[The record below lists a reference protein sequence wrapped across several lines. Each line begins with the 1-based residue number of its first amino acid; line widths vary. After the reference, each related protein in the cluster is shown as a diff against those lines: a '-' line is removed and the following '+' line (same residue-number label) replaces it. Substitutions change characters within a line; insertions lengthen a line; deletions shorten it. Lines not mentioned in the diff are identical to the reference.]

1 MFTLAVGTLF
11 RCGRVG
17 GGRSSSSS
25 SRNRCNFFTPAA
37 VSVVRHGFMEFTRK
51 MHVFQLKRQRIGY
64 HRSAFQG
71 VELFY
76 VSKMQMNLF

>member
-1 MFTLAVGTLF
+1 
-11 RCGRVG
+11 
-17 GGRSSSSS
+17 
-25 SRNRCNFFTPAA
+25 
-37 VSVVRHGFMEFTRK
+37 MEFTRK